1 MNMDRMLDGQF
12 VQGLTNLTGVVE
24 AAPKP

>member
-1 MNMDRMLDGQF
+1 MDRMLDGQF

>member
-1 MNMDRMLDGQF
+1 MNMDHMLGGQF
-12 VQGLTNLTGVVE
+12 EQGLTNLTGVVE